1 MILRYTKT
9 STEKGETISDVEI
22 NRWSAGFVYTAVK
35 LGIISGYQD
44 GTFKPENPV
53 TRAEVARIV
62 NVATGRIPDKAVI
75 DVMICPY
82 SDLPKS
88 HWAYYELMYAS
99 TYVQKD

>member
-1 MILRYTKT
+1 M
-9 STEKGETISDVEI
+9 
-22 NRWSAGFVYTAVK
+22 
-35 LGIISGYQD
+35 
-44 GTFKPENPV
+44 

>member
-1 MILRYTKT
+1 MYIQQL
-9 STEKGETISDVEI
+9 
-22 NRWSAGFVYTAVK
+22 
-35 LGIISGYQD
+35 ISGYQD

-53 TRAEVARIV
+53 TRAEAARIV

-75 DVMICPY
+75 DGMICPY